1 MTSFFGAIVKSI
13 ILPKPSPSYGT
24 SDHLGKLLHIPRVE
38 WRTRKE
44 NGSFTY
50 GLLLLDP
57 TAKYIVIYAHTNAV
71 DMAMMVEELSYFSK
85 RASTSVL
92 LFEYTGYGI
101 SHGDTTEHSMNEDM
115 LSAYCY
121 AVRHL
126 HVPPNRIVLMGRSIG
141 TGPAAQLCASLQDE
155 GETPALLVL
164 QSPFTSLK
172 GCANEIT
179 RNVGSIVS
187 FLGYDWF
194 RTIDVIPQVRCPI
207 IIQHGVLD
215 DVVPFEH
222 AERLKRAIE
231 EASPPGFVELYV
243 EKVCKHNDLPIASVA
258 RIVDKKLREF
268 GQERCLQIKCRTYL
282 TVNPPIYEYLF
293 CLDGKRITTVDALLR
308 HWNEHLSIGSFAY
321 KREKLYILLVASVSL
336 FAMRCARVWQCY
348 TGSWKRQH
356 SEEGIGEVSHCGKEE
371 IINRYLACRGSPL
384 GVFLGLEGKPVL
396 HKFFCLH
403 VAAGAAQ
410 GVDGGG
416 PPCIVYEDRATYLS
430 VAELEFT
437 SGLMKSV
444 VAAVSTAPT
453 LTEAEESGNHVFL
466 QQCIVTRIQ
475 TECERLVAFLDDN
488 EWNNLLFLLL
498 NFDETATTFISSK
511 ALHFYNE
518 YTSLAGDGGEGR
530 RHKKK
535 ESIVDVKEWLQPWIT
550 SPNAQ
555 TCLGGEV
562 PWDYYLFKARVCV
575 QEDYELRAST
585 SWTETRRIVD
595 AWLVVAEIHRL
606 FKMYSGR
613 CLHPAFTA
621 S

>member
-1 MTSFFGAIVKSI
+1 MSSFFGSIVKSI
-13 ILPKPSPSYGT
+13 ILPKPSPSYDT
-24 SDHLGKLLHIPRVE
+24 SDHLGKLLHVPRVD

-71 DMAMMVEELSYFSK
+71 DMAMMVDELSYFSK
-85 RASTSVL
+85 RASASVL

-101 SHGDTTEHSMNEDM
+101 SHGDTTETSMKEDM

-121 AVRHL
+121 VVRQL
-126 HVPPNRIVLMGRSIG
+126 RVPPSRIVLMGRSIG
-141 TGPAAQLCASLQDE
+141 TGPAAQLCAALRAE
-155 GETPALLVL
+155 GEAPALLVL

-172 GCANEIT
+172 ECANEVT

-194 RTIDVIPQVRCPI
+194 RTIDVIGQVPCPVL
-207 IIQHGVLD
+207 IQHGALD

-231 EASPPGFVELYV
+231 DAATPGLVELYM
-243 EKVCKHNDLPIASVA
+243 EKECKHNDLPIASVA
-258 RIVDKKLREF
+258 RIVDRKLRGF
-268 GQERCLQIKCRTYL
+268 GQERCLQIRCRAYL

-293 CLDGKRITTVDALLR
+293 CHDGKRIATLDALLQ
-308 HWNEHLSIGSFAY
+308 HWNETLAIGTFAY
-321 KREKLYILLVASVSL
+321 RREKLYILLVASVAL
-336 FAMRCARVWQCY
+336 FAMRCAQVWQCY

-356 SEEGIGEVSHCGKEE
+356 SGEGSGDGSHCSKED
-371 IINRYLACRGSPL
+371 IINRYLGCCGSPL
-384 GVFLGLEGKPVL
+384 GVFLGVAGTPPR
-396 HKFFCLH
+396 HKFFGVS
-403 VAAGAAQ
+403 VAAGAAP
-410 GVDGGG
+410 GGDGH
-416 PPCIVYEDRATYLS
+416 CAAACLVYEERATYLS

-437 SGLMKSV
+437 PGLMKSV

-453 LTEAEESGNHVFL
+453 LTDAEGAGTQVFL
-466 QQCIVTRIQ
+466 QQSVVTRIQ
-475 TECERLVAFLDDN
+475 TECERLVAFLDDE

-498 NFDETATTFISSK
+498 NFDGTAATYLSSK

-518 YTSLAGDGGEGR
+518 FASLAGGAGR
-530 RHKKK
+530 EQQKK
-535 ESIVDVKEWLQPWIT
+535 ESIADVEEWLQPWIT
-550 SPNAQ
+550 TPNAE

-562 PWDYYLFKARVCV
+562 PWDYYLFKSRVCV
-575 QEDYELRAST
+575 QEDYQLRPDMC
-585 SWTETRRIVD
+585 WTETKRIVD

-606 FKMYSGR
+606 FATYSR
-613 CLHPAFTA
+613 RRLRPAFTT